1 MTDDAHDSR
10 HVGSVAEEAARLLGA
25 LQGWAREGAPEG
37 SAGAAASTAS
47 AALHDLN
54 EHIAT
59 GGEDCRYCPVCR
71 TIAALRQTSPEVKDH
86 LATAAVSLL
95 HAATGV
101 LEARGGADSGGR
113 PGPGGRPG
121 SGGRARRDQ
130 DPVEKIDLSDDAD
143 DTEWED

>member
-1 MTDDAHDSR
+1 MTDDAHDDGR

-25 LQGWAREGAPEG
+25 LQGWARQGASEP

-101 LEARGGADSGGR
+101 MEARGQDKAD
-113 PGPGGRPG
+113 
-121 SGGRARRDQ
+121 RR
-130 DPVEKIDLSDDAD
+130 DPVEKIDLSDPD